1 MHIDGVYTA
10 LVTPFTEGEL
20 NPEGLRQNI
29 RHQLDNHVTGI
40 LALGTTGEA
49 PTLSLMEKESIIKI
63 SVEEAQGKV
72 PVMVGTG
79 SYCTSSTID
88 STYHAKELG
97 ADIALVIAP
106 YYNKPSQRGI
116 FHHFEEVCKNVDIP
130 VLVYNIP
137 GRTGVNIDTDTMKD
151 ISRLPNIIGVKEA
164 SGNLEQI
171 TNVIHTIANDHDNFS
186 VLSGDDLLTLAILA
200 LGGKGVV
207 SVISNLVPD
216 SVVALT
222 KAGINGDFSK
232 CRELHYELLPLI
244 KAAFL
249 ESNPVPIKEAMDLC
263 GLSGGRTRLPL
274 CEVSEK
280 TKTHLEKVLRD
291 MNLLTSDQKVAKHAK
306 V

>member
-20 NPEGLRQNI
+20 NREGLRQNI
-29 RHQLDNHVTGI
+29 QHQLGNHVSGL

-49 PTLSLMEKESIIKI
+49 PTLSHDEKESVIKI
-63 SVEEAQGKV
+63 SVEEAKGKV

-79 SYCTSSTID
+79 SYCTSTTIESTD
-88 STYHAKELG
+88 QAKDLG

-106 YYNKPSQRGI
+106 YYNKPTQRGI

-137 GRTGVNIDTDTMKD
+137 GRTGVNIHTDTMKE

-164 SGNLEQI
+164 SGNIEQI
-171 TNVIHTIANDHDNFS
+171 TEVIHTVAHDHENFS
-186 VLSGDDLLTLAILA
+186 VLSGDDLLTLPILA

-207 SVISNLVPD
+207 SVVSNLVPD
-216 SVVALT
+216 KIVALT
-222 KAGINGDFSK
+222 KACVGGDFTRG
-232 CRELHYELLPLI
+232 RELHYELLPLI

-249 ESNPVPIKEAMDLC
+249 ESNPIPIKEAMSLC
-263 GLSGGRTRLPL
+263 GLSGGKARLPL
-274 CEVSEK
+274 CEISEN
-280 TKTHLEKVLRD
+280 TKRHLEGVLRD
-291 MNLLTSDQKVAKHAK
+291 MNLLTSDQKVVKHA
-306 V
+306 